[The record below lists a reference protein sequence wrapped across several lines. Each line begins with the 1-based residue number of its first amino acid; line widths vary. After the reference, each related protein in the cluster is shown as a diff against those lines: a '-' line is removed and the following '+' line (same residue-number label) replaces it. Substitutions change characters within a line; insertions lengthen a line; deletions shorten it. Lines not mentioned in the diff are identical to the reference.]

1 MCRGRDGGGVGGVV
15 APAIVLPS
23 SLLWYFGR
31 YGWGAA
37 CRVVGLARRHDLH
50 YVTIPISLPATP
62 IVFTCSYVKFIP
74 FMLLIKD
81 AVQMRQFCS

>member
-1 MCRGRDGGGVGGVV
+1 MV
-15 APAIVLPS
+15 APAIGSPA
-23 SLLWYFGR
+23 SLLWHFGR

-62 IVFTCSYVKFIP
+62 IVFTCNNVKFIP
-74 FMLLIKD
+74 IMLLICQYML
-81 AVQMRQFCS
+81 AILH

>member
-1 MCRGRDGGGVGGVV
+1 MTGGIVGRTCLGVPGSRLREGRRRGCAVDRF
-15 APAIVLPS
+15 LPS
-23 SLLWYFGR
+23 SLLWHFGR

-62 IVFTCSYVKFIP
+62 IV
-74 FMLLIKD
+74 LLV
-81 AVQMRQFCS
+81 AT